1 MNQITQL
8 IIQLRAELEANP
20 RLRLGMWAIAAILL
34 FYVVVLVQPERK
46 VAAYNDYA
54 ATANRLA
61 NSRAVLALRDEW
73 PVLLADARATD
84 TALQASFWQADTEG
98 LAKASLQETLEKIVA
113 DLDVRNAAIESG
125 SSRPVPEATGL
136 WQVQARLTANYAPGV
151 ELQLLHAIAKH
162 PRKLVIDRLDLLRG
176 RQSRIVLILSA
187 YFVDLAPDSQ

>member
-8 IIQLRAELEANP
+8 IAQLRAELEGNP
-20 RLRLGMWAIAAILL
+20 RLRLGAWAIAAILL

-46 VAAYNDYA
+46 VLAYNDYA
-54 ATANRLA
+54 TTANRLA

-73 PVLLADARATD
+73 PVLLAEARATD

-98 LAKASLQETLEKIVA
+98 LAKAGLQETLEKIVA
-113 DLDVRNAAIESG
+113 DLDVSNAAIESG

-136 WQVQARLTANYAPGV
+136 WVQARLTANYAPGV